1 MTNRQVKSCV
11 RLAALASVLIM
22 TAACNKKV
30 ATAPPPPT
38 PPPAPPAPTATLE
51 ADPNTIQQGQT
62 VTLKWQTTDAT
73 DISIAGLGTLSS
85 SGVKTIT
92 PDSSTT
98 YTLIARGPG
107 GSTDSSVRITVN
119 PIPQAAATEPALSD
133 DELFSRNVK
142 DVFFNYDE
150 SKIRS
155 EDQSVV
161 SQDASFLS
169 QHSNIRVVL
178 EGHCDDRGSTEYNLA
193 LGESR
198 ADSMKTALV
207 SQGIGADR
215 LKTVSYGK
223 ERPFCNEDNEQCWSQ
238 NRRDHVTL
246 QR

>member
-51 ADPNTIQQGQT
+51 ANPNTIQQGQT

-73 DISIAGLGTLSS
+73 DISIEGLGTLSS

-119 PIPQAAATEPALSD
+119 PIPQAAATEPTLSD

-142 DVFFNYDE
+142 DVFFDYDE

-155 EDQSVV
+155 EDQPVV

-198 ADSMKTALV
+198 ADSLKTALV

-238 NRRDHVTL
+238 NRRDHVML